1 MLRYTTMSAEKP
13 LAMRTTALLSVATLI
28 LGLLIGTF
36 AIAPLALPPTEKVV
50 EKPVEKVVEKV
61 VEKPVPPLRG
71 EYLIGALLPL
81 TGDLASYGENS
92 REAIK
97 LAESEINSFLAKS
110 GATFTI
116 KVVIEDTQT
125 KPDVAL
131 QKLQSLAAKGVKLY
145 VGPQTSAEIRQ
156 IKSYADANKLLLVSQ
171 SSTAPDLAI
180 PGDYVFRFCPDD
192 TIQGPIGP
200 RLAKTLGLTHI
211 IYIWRGDAWGDGL
224 YRASSDEA
232 KKLGLTVITGPR
244 YAPEKKEFSA
254 EAKALADEVQK
265 LVNQGVKPEKIMVEY
280 IAFAEAVPFFV
291 AVADYPVLK
300 QVKWFGSDGTA
311 QLSELL
317 AEPKAAEFAVQ
328 TKWLNP
334 IFAAT
339 SSDKFVKVRD
349 AVKAKLGREP
359 DSYAYAAYDAVWVL
373 TLALIQAGKYDGEAV
388 RSVLP
393 DVARNYFGAVGWIN
407 LNAAGDLAFADYILW
422 VVQKR
427 EGKYVWVD
435 VGTYSF
441 ATGTFT
447 WKDGFTP

>member
-1 MLRYTTMSAEKP
+1 MSAEKP
-13 LAMRTTALLSVATLI
+13 RGMGTTALVSIATLI
-28 LGLLIGTF
+28 LGIVIGAF
-36 AIAPLALPPTEKVV
+36 AVAPVAVTPPTVG
-50 EKPVEKVVEKV
+50 
-61 VEKPVPPLRG
+61 LTG
-71 EYLIGALLPL
+71 EIQIGALLPL

-92 REAIK
+92 REAVK
-97 LAESEINSFLAKS
+97 LAESEVNSFLAKS
-110 GATFTI
+110 GAKFTI
-116 KVVIEDTQT
+116 EVVVEDTQT

-156 IKSYADANKLLLVSQ
+156 IKSYADSNKLVLVSQ

-180 PGDYVFRFCPDD
+180 PGDYVFRFCTDD

-211 IYIWRGDAWGDGL
+211 IYVWRGDAWGDGL

-232 KKLGLTVITGPR
+232 KKLGLTVVTGPR
-244 YAPEKKEFSA
+244 YDTVKKEFSA

-265 LVNQGVKPEKIMVEY
+265 LVNQGVKPEKIMVEF

-291 AVADYPVLK
+291 AVADYSVLR

-328 TKWLNP
+328 TKWVNP

-373 TLALIQAGKYDGEAV
+373 TLALMQVGKYDGEAV
-388 RSVLP
+388 KNVLS
-393 DVARNYFGAVGWIN
+393 DIARNYFGAVGWIN

-422 VVQKR
+422 VVEKR
-427 EGKYVWVD
+427 AGKYEWVD

-441 ATGTFT
+441 ATGSFT
-447 WKDGFTP
+447 WKGGFTP